1 MNLQNQINYLK
12 NFHDA
17 DMFDLC
23 TVPFPLDMAR
33 VRGAIIMRCG
43 LLTPLYSEPLVQQA
57 ATQQFFYENQWNFE
71 HIIKILEAEYS
82 PIENVAEWKTET
94 ANHSGSDT
102 ETINRSRSEVHAG
115 TDKNVVQESGTTT
128 SAESGTT
135 TNAESGTTT
144 NAESGTTTNAES
156 GTTTDTR
163 EISAE
168 NATTYQA
175 DNKSSVQHGKSD
187 TITHGK
193 SDTTTHGKTDTVTHG
208 KTDSVTHGKKTDDT
222 TTYGEQITYTDK
234 DSHVYEK
241 GTKSNNEFMRHGNI
255 GVTTNQRLINEE
267 LDLLERFNPYKFIA
281 DLYEKE
287 LMLGLY

>member
-23 TVPFPLDMAR
+23 TVPFPLDMER

-82 PIENVAEWKTET
+82 PIENVAEWRTET
-94 ANHSGSDT
+94 ANNSGSDT

-128 SAESGTT
+128 
-135 TNAESGTTT
+135 NAESGTTT

-156 GTTTDTR
+156 GTTIDTR

-175 DNKSSVQHGKSD
+175 DNKSSVQHGKND
-187 TITHGK
+187 TI
-193 SDTTTHGKTDTVTHG
+193 THGKTDTVTHG
-208 KTDSVTHGKKTDDT
+208 KTDNITHGKKTDDT
-222 TTYGEQITYTDK
+222 KTYGEQITYTEK
-234 DSHVYEK
+234 DTHVYEK
-241 GTKSNNEFMRHGNI
+241 GTNSSNEIVRHGNVGI
-255 GVTTNQRLINEE
+255 TTNQKLINEE

-287 LMLGLY
+287 MMLCLY